1 MGIVSKSAT
10 KIFTSTI
17 LRKIFHVVFSLIL
30 LIPFT
35 TPFKQL
41 ILIAIPWISD
51 PTLLI
56 LSILLFGAGTLNSI
70 QIKMPDLRDR
80 FLRTS
85 LDFRKKV
92 VEGLESNDR
101 SRPYADLVQ
110 GFLTSMIK
118 YEEKLLEFISIVERD
133 YEVRYGYICITFGLL
148 SITMSYVFFKNF
160 AIYGILALAIVDT
173 VSSITTY
180 FTPKR
185 RKIYKHSDL
194 SIATT
199 FTIFTLALYLITL
212 DLPKS
217 IAIST
222 ISVLTELIS
231 PEDNL
236 TLPIVASLTAFIL
249 KTWKPNL

>member
-1 MGIVSKSAT
+1 
-10 KIFTSTI
+10 
-17 LRKIFHVVFSLIL
+17 
-30 LIPFT
+30 
-35 TPFKQL
+35 
-41 ILIAIPWISD
+41 
-51 PTLLI
+51 
-56 LSILLFGAGTLNSI
+56 
-70 QIKMPDLRDR
+70 
-80 FLRTS
+80 
-85 LDFRKKV
+85 
-92 VEGLESNDR
+92 
-101 SRPYADLVQ
+101 
-110 GFLTSMIK
+110 MIK

-249 KTWKPNL
+249 KTWEPNL